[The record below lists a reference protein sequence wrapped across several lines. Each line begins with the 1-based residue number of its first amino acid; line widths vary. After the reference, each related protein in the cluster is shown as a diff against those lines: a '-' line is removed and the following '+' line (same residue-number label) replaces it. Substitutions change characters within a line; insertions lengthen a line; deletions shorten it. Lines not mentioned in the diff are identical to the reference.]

1 MQDTR
6 RFISFSR
13 TSTAIGLCWLLALG
27 GCSGESS
34 RLDDVQTLFETAS
47 KDPVQSQNS
56 QQFAAV
62 AVTKPALTPVVISQ
76 SVASAPVAQPELRK
90 SVIVDAESMPTP
102 AKVSPVA
109 DTLVGSE
116 NTGQSSW
123 CTSLRETALANGNI
137 LRSPI
142 LAGSYDNLGKAEMS
156 VGLSYSNFHRAD
168 LLQQRA
174 EAECRKY
181 MAQNGLQRL
190 VFAAPQNLTMAG
202 FKAKADAI
210 DGEKFELARLR
221 QNVMSH
227 MAKGDINREKATA
240 LLMLIDQ
247 LHAEGQS
254 ARSQAARRLGNF
266 AGTTKPAKELGVEL
280 LRAEQDLDQ
289 IDSQIRT
296 SENYDVGVEGLYSE
310 YTNGVPTGASTS
322 TQGFGGKVSFSMKL
336 GVIDPRRFEHERLAS
351 EAKQRAIR
359 DEAGGPIWQ
368 VAQLRS
374 SHERAIAGLEQSRL
388 EIAKAVAEAKHLM
401 TTLADVS
408 QPEFDGAKLNARYQL
423 LKLRADDAAVVGSLA
438 DIRSNI
444 KQLSNG

>member
-1 MQDTR
+1 MQDTH

-13 TSTAIGLCWLLALG
+13 ASTAIGLCWLLALA
-27 GCSGESS
+27 GCSTESS
-34 RLDDVQTLFETAS
+34 RLDDVQALFETAS
-47 KDPVQSQNS
+47 KDPAQSRNNKQP
-56 QQFAAV
+56 V
-62 AVTKPALTPVVISQ
+62 A
-76 SVASAPVAQPELRK
+76 VASAKPAPVIVAPAAAPSPTAKPELRK
-90 SVIVDAESMPTP
+90 TVIADVDTAPMPT
-102 AKVSPVA
+102 KVLPVA
-109 DTLVGSE
+109 DTQISPVDSE
-116 NTGQSSW
+116 QSLW

-137 LRSPI
+137 LRSPT

-156 VGLSYSNFHRAD
+156 VGLSYSNFHRAE
-168 LLQQRA
+168 LLKSRA

-181 MAQNGLQRL
+181 MAQTGLQRL

-221 QNVMSH
+221 QNVMGH
-227 MAKGDINREKATA
+227 MEKGDINREKATS

-247 LHAEGQS
+247 LHADGQS
-254 ARSQAARRLGNF
+254 ARSQAARRFGSF
-266 AGTTKPAKELGVEL
+266 AGTAKPANELGTDL

-289 IDSQIRT
+289 IDSQIRS
-296 SENYDVGVEGLYSE
+296 SENYDVGVEGLYSQ
-310 YTNGVPTGASTS
+310 YTNGVPMGASTS

-368 VAQLRS
+368 AAQLRS
-374 SHERAIAGLEQSRL
+374 SHERAIAGLEQSRQ
-388 EIAKAVAEAKHLM
+388 EIGKAVAEAKHLLA
-401 TTLADVS
+401 TLADVS
-408 QPEFDGAKLNARYQL
+408 QPEFEGAKLNARYQV
-423 LKLRADDAAVVGSLA
+423 LKLRADQAAIDGSLI
-438 DIRSNI
+438 DIKRNL